1 MAQGGIPAMR
11 HPYADGNNAGA
22 GPVPVG
28 GTVPTPPSDSKW
40 HPTVLML
47 LGVLAVEVAGFAA
60 LRYVFS
66 KL

>member
-1 MAQGGIPAMR
+1 MIHPEGGS
-11 HPYADGNNAGA
+11 NAGA

-28 GTVPTPPSDSKW
+28 GTVPASPQSGKW

-47 LGVLAVEVAGFAA
+47 LGILAVEVAAFAA
-60 LRYVFS
+60 LRYSFS